1 MGALTM
7 EGFEKLN
14 PFYKKKQN
22 MSTKL
27 TVMAGTY
34 WGSRSCCSFS
44 EVNAALEEKDKEIL
58 KLKKTLWTTR
68 ASMAKSEKER
78 WESHVDCGN
87 QRNRKDPSFVKK
99 GKLLYVDE
107 WRELWAKIERKCRA
121 MAEKFGG

>member
-34 WGSRSCCSFS
+34 WGNRSCCSFS
-44 EVNAALEEKDKEIL
+44 EVNATLEEKNKEIL
-58 KLKKTLWTTR
+58 RLRKSLYTAL
-68 ASMAKSEKER
+68 ALMAKGRKFWFSILYEQECACITPAIAMVHRYKRKFEICQRAER
-78 WESHVDCGN
+78 EC
-87 QRNRKDPSFVKK
+87 RK
-99 GKLLYVDE
+99 L
-107 WRELWAKIERKCRA
+107 AKRSQEQK
-121 MAEKFGG
+121 